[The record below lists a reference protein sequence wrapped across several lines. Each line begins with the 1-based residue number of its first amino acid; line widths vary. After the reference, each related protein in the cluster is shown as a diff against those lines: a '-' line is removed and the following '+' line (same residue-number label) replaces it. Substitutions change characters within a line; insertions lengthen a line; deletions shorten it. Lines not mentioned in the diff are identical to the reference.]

1 MMETA
6 SNQQILD
13 TLARFLKQVRS
24 NSRTILKLKTSSSA
38 AKSPSTAGG
47 TLLSL
52 NRSRMISWTITSK
65 QFAMLMLLF
74 PVLLLLV
81 AQVYPQAAQSAW
93 KIWPTAQSR
102 SSRYNMITKLIAG
115 LPMSSMTSLQNKK
128 TSPYSTR
135 KAQRISMT
143 LCFAHCRT

>member
-6 SNQQILD
+6 SNQQIRD

-52 NRSRMISWTITSK
+52 NRTRMISWK

-81 AQVYPQAAQSAW
+81 TQVHPQAAQSAW

-115 LPMSSMTSLQNKK
+115 LPMSSTTSLQNKK

>member
-6 SNQQILD
+6 SNQQIRD

-52 NRSRMISWTITSK
+52 NRTRMISWK

-81 AQVYPQAAQSAW
+81 TQVHPQAAQSAW